1 MLRSRQ
7 LRSAAQDGERRAGV
21 RPSYYVASQANLC
34 DVSHRQAPQDDIS
47 TSGTP
52 AGYRATGA
60 HAWGHLRAHYHGNS
74 KRESLFSSIVG
85 WF

>member
-60 HAWGHLRAHYHGNS
+60 HAWGHLWGYHSSSS
-74 KRESLFSSIVG
+74 KWESILSSAS
-85 WF
+85 W